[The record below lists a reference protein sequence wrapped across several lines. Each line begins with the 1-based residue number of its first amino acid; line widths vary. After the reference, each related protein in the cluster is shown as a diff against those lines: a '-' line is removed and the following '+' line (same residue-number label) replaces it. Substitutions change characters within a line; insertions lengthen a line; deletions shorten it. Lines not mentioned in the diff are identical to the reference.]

1 MEGIEDSQAEY
12 PPPRRRA
19 AILAVLT
26 TNLVIVFAANSTLF
40 VALPAMSRAL
50 DANSMQTQ
58 WIVAAY
64 SLFLA
69 AFILVGGQ
77 LARRF
82 GSRATMAAGLVL
94 FLIASPIAAF
104 ASGAV
109 LTITAR
115 CVMGLG
121 GALIMP
127 GTLETVMVVFP
138 PERRAAAIAVWTS
151 FTGLAGG
158 LGPIVSGVVVAKFWP
173 GSVFLILIPLVL
185 ASLVAAFVLI
195 PNPRRH
201 GTGRLDWSGTALSLF
216 AIGLLVFSLINA
228 QTVGWLT
235 QQTVVGIFASL
246 ALLIAFLFRESTA
259 NSPLLNLRLFSDRR
273 FSTGFGIMLLIF
285 IGYYGVLYVS
295 LSWLQVAL
303 EYSPLE
309 SALAWLPYAL
319 VVMCFTPIQPR
330 ITRSIGARW
339 TAAGATGLCG
349 GGFGLFTIADPRSG
363 YVAFGASVVLFSL
376 GMALIVPLTTSFI
389 MAASAAIPDGTGGAA
404 MTNISRDLG
413 NALGV
418 AILGSLATTG
428 YLSAVDPNDGDLPSG
443 VGASTPIEALAQARA
458 AMMGDSEDSTVR
470 VIQDAYTSG
479 LHLVAIVAAAVCFAA
494 SALIAILL
502 RPNGIRNMGLGT
514 DAPLTLGK
522 FDPTHTGPPNEG

>member
-1 MEGIEDSQAEY
+1 MMEDAERNHTMY

-69 AFILVGGQ
+69 AFILIGGQ
-77 LARRF
+77 LSRRF
-82 GSRATMAAGLVL
+82 GSRAIMAAGLVL
-94 FLIASPIAAF
+94 FLIASLMAAF
-104 ASGAV
+104 AGGAV
-109 LTITAR
+109 LTIAAR
-115 CVMGLG
+115 CVMGFG

-127 GTLETVMVVFP
+127 GTLETVMLVFP
-138 PERRAAAIAVWTS
+138 PEKRAAAIAVWTS

-173 GSVFLILIPLVL
+173 GSVFIILTPLVL

-195 PNPRRH
+195 PNPPRPE
-201 GTGRLDWSGTALSLF
+201 TGRLDWGGTVLSLC

-235 QQTVVGIFASL
+235 LQTVVGIAASL

-259 NSPLLNLRLFSDRR
+259 DSPVLNLRLFLDRR
-273 FSTGFGIMLLIF
+273 FSTGFGIMLLVF

-330 ITRSIGARW
+330 ITRRISARW
-339 TAAGATGLCG
+339 TAAIATGVCG
-349 GGFGLFTIADPRSG
+349 GGFGLFTIADTRSG

-389 MAASAAIPDGTGGAA
+389 MAASEATPDGTGAAA

-428 YLSAVDPNDGDLPSG
+428 YLSALDPNSGDLPSG
-443 VGASTPIEALAQARA
+443 VEASTPIEALAQARA
-458 AMMGDSEDSTVR
+458 AMMVDSDDSAVR
-470 VIQDAYTSG
+470 AVQDAYTSG

-494 SALIAILL
+494 SAYIAILL
-502 RPNGIRNMGLGT
+502 RPNRIRDEGLGV
-514 DAPLTLGK
+514 DAPSTAGRIR
-522 FDPTHTGPPNEG
+522 PHAHRTAQ